1 MFTTKEKIGLVVG
14 VLVCVGEIVFRVAV
28 KKISEEK
35 MMEHFGVRTA
45 DEFFKVAK
53 DHYCDEK

>member
-14 VLVCVGEIVFRVAV
+14 TLVCVGEIVFRIAI
-28 KKISEEK
+28 KKVSEEK

-53 DHYCDEK
+53 KQYCKEK